1 MNKKVVGFIP
11 NLLFKVFLALKEK
24 FDPKEPVPADEK
36 ITIEICNKLLDDLD
50 SKLTLAPIS
59 NKRFIKNESKD
70 MFIVL
75 HQHSVKLINHI
86 YSYSVYIS
94 NSEDYSDLVGKF
106 DKKLDDERMKLEDEI
121 NNNINHSLE
130 EILKKLG

>member
-1 MNKKVVGFIP
+1 MNTKVVGLIP
-11 NLLFKVFLALKEK
+11 NLLFRIFLALKEK
-24 FDPKEPVPADEK
+24 FDPKPLVPADEK
-36 ITIEICNKLLDDLD
+36 ITSEICIKLLEDKD

-75 HQHSVKLINHI
+75 HEHSVKLINHI

-94 NSEDYSDLVGKF
+94 DSDVYNKIIEKF
-106 DKKLDDERMKLEDEI
+106 DQIIDEERMKLENEI

-130 EILKKLG
+130 EILKKLN

>member
-1 MNKKVVGFIP
+1 MDNKVVGFIP
-11 NLLFKVFLALKEK
+11 NILYKVFLALKEK
-24 FDPKEPVPADEK
+24 FDPKKPLPADER
-36 ITIEICNKLLDDLD
+36 ITYEICRKVLDDSD
-50 SKLTLAPIS
+50 SKLTLAPLS

-75 HQHSVKLINHI
+75 HDHSVKLINHI

-94 NSEDYSDLVGKF
+94 DTSLYVELVEKF
-106 DKKLDDERMKLEDEI
+106 DKKLDDERMKLEIEI

-130 EILKKLG
+130 DILKKLD

>member
-1 MNKKVVGFIP
+1 MNTKVVGLIP
-11 NLLFKVFLALKEK
+11 NLLFKIFLALKEK
-24 FDPKEPVPADEK
+24 FDQKLPVPSDEK
-36 ITIEICNKLLDDLD
+36 ITLEICAKLLEDSD

-70 MFIVL
+70 MFIVI
-75 HQHSVKLINHI
+75 HEHSVKLINHI

-94 NSEDYSDLVGKF
+94 DSESYNEIIEKF
-106 DKKLDDERMKLEDEI
+106 DKIIDDERMKLENEI

-130 EILKKLG
+130 EILKKLN